1 MNAYLYV
8 MIVNEICNMLDLLI
22 SFTNENV

>member
-22 SFTNENV
+22 SFTNENF

>member
-1 MNAYLYV
+1 MNAYSYV

-22 SFTNENV
+22 SFTNENF